1 MITIENDV
9 EKLAIIFLR
18 HKISRRRLAKKAD
31 LHYDYL
37 GKIVNGQR
45 KLSEKSRRKINSG
58 LILLGID
65 EKI

>member
-18 HKISRRRLAKKAD
+18 FKVSRRKLAKKAD

-45 KLSEKSRRKINSG
+45 KMSEKSRRKINSG